1 MGKEKIMTKNYYE
14 LYKACFPDYP
24 LSFEDFCSM
33 TDIEASAAVIEEKD
47 GERLTGFAIIGKNN
61 ISVIAVDKAY
71 RNKGIGSRLLKRA
84 EKILLEKCVEKIS
97 LGCGTNSIF
106 QGVPMDNDNED
117 ASEFFR
123 KRGYEESHITYNM
136 DIDTADFEYAALDI
150 PKPRN
155 IEYRFATESDKEE
168 LLKAVEQVA
177 TDWVELYRECNDEV
191 LLAICDGEIAG
202 FEMLNEYDGIF
213 TKNAKKHGC
222 IGCVGT
228 VPKFRKRGIGLDMTA
243 RSVQILKDRGCD
255 KVQLLYLV
263 LDKWYGK
270 LGFYITSTQWMGE
283 LSF

>member
-1 MGKEKIMTKNYYE
+1 MTNNYYK
-14 LYKACFPDYP
+14 LYKECFPDYP

-33 TDIEASAAVIEEKD
+33 TDIENSATVIEEND
-47 GERLTGFAIIGKNN
+47 GEGLTGFAIIGKSN

-71 RNKGIGSRLLKRA
+71 RNKGIGSALLKRA
-84 EKILLEKCVEKIS
+84 EEILRKRGVKEIALAR
-97 LGCGTNSIF
+97 GTNSIF
-106 QGVPMDNDNED
+106 QGVPMDNDSED
-117 ASEFFR
+117 ISGFFK
-123 KRGYEESHITYNM
+123 KRGYKESHITYNM
-136 DIDTADFEYAALDI
+136 DIDTADFEYDALDI
-150 PKPRN
+150 PKPSN

-168 LLKAVEQVA
+168 LLKAVEQVVP
-177 TDWVELYRECNDEV
+177 DWVDLYRECDDEI

-202 FEMLNEYDGIF
+202 FEMLNEYGGIF
-213 TKNAKKHGC
+213 NKNAVKHGC

-283 LSF
+283 LLF